1 MPIIEN
7 SEFENK
13 VVVITGAGNGL
24 GRSHAIEYAKR
35 GAKVVVNDLGGGV
48 DGSGAGDAADQVVA
62 ELKAM
67 GAEAVAN
74 KASVSDPVGAESI
87 IQSALDAFGRIDI
100 LVNNAGILRDRSFK
114 KMTLA
119 DWDLVLQVHLSGT
132 AYVTRAAWPHM
143 NEQGYGRIVLTSSSS
158 GIYGNFGQANYG
170 AAKMGMLGLM
180 NVLALEG
187 AKNNVR
193 VNTLAPAAATRM
205 ISTIPGRDID
215 PDSPPPESALPD
227 DEDWSIRVSVD
238 DGTADGTMVGALV
251 GAVGAIVGDP
261 VGAVGAMLGRFVGA
275 PDVGD
280 AVGRRVGPSVG
291 PNVSPIA
298 VGTVVVGD
306 VLGLQDGT
314 DVGSPVGDQVGVV
327 VGEDDGAMVG
337 DIDGV
342 MVGEEVGEAVG
353 EAVGDTDGDA
363 VGATVGGALWVG
375 DCVPRSIR

>member
-35 GAKVVVNDLGGGV
+35 GAKVVVNDLGGSV

-62 ELKAM
+62 ELQAM

-74 KASVSDPVGAESI
+74 KASVSDPDGAQSI

-114 KMTLA
+114 KMTLS

-205 ISTIPGRDID
+205 ISTIPGRDIN
-215 PDSPPPESALPD
+215 PDSPPPESAPKLVSPAVLFMTS
-227 DEDWSIRVSVD
+227 DEAP
-238 DGTADGTMVGALV
+238 T
-251 GAVGAIVGDP
+251 GAVINAGGGRYYRAQVFVNDP
-261 VGAVGAMLGRFVGA
+261 IDLGV
-275 PDVGD
+275 
-280 AVGRRVGPSVG
+280 
-291 PNVSPIA
+291 
-298 VGTVVVGD
+298 
-306 VLGLQDGT
+306 
-314 DVGSPVGDQVGVV
+314 
-327 VGEDDGAMVG
+327 
-337 DIDGV
+337 
-342 MVGEEVGEAVG
+342 EA
-353 EAVGDTDGDA
+353 TF
-363 VGATVGGALWVG
+363 
-375 DCVPRSIR
+375 

>member
-1 MPIIEN
+1 M
-7 SEFENK
+7 
-13 VVVITGAGNGL
+13 
-24 GRSHAIEYAKR
+24 
-35 GAKVVVNDLGGGV
+35 VNDLGGSV

-62 ELKAM
+62 ELQAM

-74 KASVSDPVGAESI
+74 KASVSDPDGAQSI

-114 KMTLA
+114 KMTLS

-215 PDSPPPESALPD
+215 PDSPPPESAPKLVSPAVLFMTS
-227 DEDWSIRVSVD
+227 DEAP
-238 DGTADGTMVGALV
+238 T
-251 GAVGAIVGDP
+251 GAVINAGGGRYYRAQIFVNDP
-261 VGAVGAMLGRFVGA
+261 IDLGVEASFEDLMANTESLMDMSQAKPKTG
-275 PDVGD
+275 
-280 AVGRRVGPSVG
+280 
-291 PNVSPIA
+291 
-298 VGTVVVGD
+298 
-306 VLGLQDGT
+306 
-314 DVGSPVGDQVGVV
+314 GV
-327 VGEDDGAMVG
+327 
-337 DIDGV
+337 
-342 MVGEEVGEAVG
+342 
-353 EAVGDTDGDA
+353 
-363 VGATVGGALWVG
+363 
-375 DCVPRSIR
+375 